1 MKLWHELKKQWRYMD
16 GVVIICLIMLSFV
29 PYVVFGMSQA
39 KEKDND
45 NGTIAII
52 TINGKEVDRFDL
64 NENTKHFEKTYYPGG
79 DKYNIVEVDGTR
91 IRVKEDNSPDQIAV
105 MTSWISRVGQ
115 TSICL
120 PHKLVIEIKAKNPEN
135 DEDDMI
141 MTY

>member
-1 MKLWHELKKQWRYMD
+1 MKIWHELKKQWRYMD
-16 GVVIICLIMLSFV
+16 GVVIICLIVLSFV
-29 PYVVFGMSQA
+29 PYVVFGINQA
-39 KEKDND
+39 KHKEDTSGN
-45 NGTIAII
+45 IAIV
-52 TINGKEVDRFDL
+52 TIKGKEVDRFDL

-120 PHKLVIEIKAKNPEN
+120 PHQLVIEIKAKNPDN
-135 DEDDMI
+135 DEDEMI

>member
-1 MKLWHELKKQWRYMD
+1 MKIWHELKKQWRYMD
-16 GVVIICLIMLSFV
+16 GIVIIGLIILSFV
-29 PYVVFGMSQA
+29 PYVVFGMSHATQ
-39 KEKDND
+39 KEND
-45 NGTIAII
+45 GTIAIV
-52 TINGKEVDRFDL
+52 TIDGKEVDRFEL
-64 NENTKHFEKTYYPGG
+64 NEHTKHFEKTYYPGG

-120 PHKLVIEIKAKNPEN
+120 PHKLVIEIKASNPDN
-135 DEDDMI
+135 DDDEMI